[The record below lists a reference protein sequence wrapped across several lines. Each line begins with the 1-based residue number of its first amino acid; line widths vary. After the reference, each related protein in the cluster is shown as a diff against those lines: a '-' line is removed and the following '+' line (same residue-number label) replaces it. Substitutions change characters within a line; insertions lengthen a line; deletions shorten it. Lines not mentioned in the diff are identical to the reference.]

1 MNEKPKNKFQSTE
14 FDFLAFLAKSPC
26 SPYPAEERHEVMFT
40 ERKHLYV
47 FDDHNFLVVFIKDGI
62 IQDICRSNIQRAC

>member
-1 MNEKPKNKFQSTE
+1 MKNQKTSFSLQG
-14 FDFLAFLAKSPC
+14 FDFLAFFAKSLC
-26 SPYPAEERHEVMFT
+26 RPYPAEERHEVMFT

-62 IQDICRSNIQRAC
+62 IQDICRSNIRRAC